1 MSVKVHI
8 IARLESRRIRRKN
21 LRILNGKPMIL
32 YAIEAAKQAKLID
45 EVYINTESDILGQLA
60 IDHGIKYFKR
70 DQALAA
76 DDVVLDQ
83 TTYAFIKHVNS
94 DIVGM
99 VNPVCPLTT
108 GEDIDE
114 GLRYF
119 LENDFDTLLTV
130 KEEYL
135 HAFMAGRPLNIDIT
149 KKIPVTQNLIPIQI
163 VTWNFCFWKTKV
175 FRKNMEERGI
185 GVFSGKIG
193 FFPIDKMRAVKVSTE
208 SDFRIAEA
216 LLKSREAVTKVEF
229 YDVGKFESSLKED

>member
-1 MSVKVHI
+1 MRVVCMI
-8 IARLESRRIRRKN
+8 PARLESKRIPRKN
-21 LRILNGKPMIL
+21 LRMLNGKPMIL
-32 YAIEAAKQAKLID
+32 YAIEAAKQVKLID

-83 TTYAFIKHVNS
+83 TTYAFINHAHC

-108 GEDIDE
+108 GEDIDN

-119 LENDFDTLLTV
+119 LQGDFDTLLTV
-130 KEEYL
+130 REEYL

-149 KKIPVTQNLIPIQI
+149 KKIPMTQNLIPIQI
-163 VTWNFCFWKTKV
+163 VTWNFCFWKTEV
-175 FRKNMEERGI
+175 FRKNMEQKGF

-193 FFPIDKMRAVKVSTE
+193 FFAIDRMRAVKVSTE

-216 LLKSREAVTKVEF
+216 LQKQHHKQDTK
-229 YDVGKFESSLKED
+229 